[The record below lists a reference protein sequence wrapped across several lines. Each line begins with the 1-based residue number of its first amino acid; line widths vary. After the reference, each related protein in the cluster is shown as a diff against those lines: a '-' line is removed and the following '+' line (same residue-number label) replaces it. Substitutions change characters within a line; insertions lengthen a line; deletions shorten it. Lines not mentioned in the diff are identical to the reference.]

1 MDISVE
7 LVSREVMRLR
17 LPHPLLLFLLTVI
30 LVIAGAG
37 LRFGIPAYHRWS
49 AVKQLREYADIG
61 GMRRVGPE
69 WLREF
74 VGQSRMDAFDDC
86 DGSIWFSQN
95 PQRFGRL
102 SPLIAGGFGLGA
114 PPPVI
119 DDSHL
124 ECIRNLP
131 NLKEVH
137 LACTDVSDGG
147 IEPLSRLSKLEKLS
161 LDATDVSDGCVPLLK
176 RLPNLRELSL
186 RGTRVS
192 KAGVEKLERAIPGLR
207 VTR

>member
-1 MDISVE
+1 MK
-7 LVSREVMRLR
+7 MRMPR
-17 LPHPLLLFLLTVI
+17 PLTLFLLTFGVVVGG
-30 LVIAGAG
+30 LG
-37 LRFGIPAYHRWS
+37 LRFGFPAYQKWS
-49 AVKQLREYADIG
+49 SLRRLRNYAEFG
-61 GMRRVGPE
+61 GMHKVGPE

-74 VGQSRMDAFDDC
+74 VGQSGRDALDDYERM
-86 DGSIWFSQN
+86 WFWQN
-95 PQRFGRL
+95 PERFGRL

-147 IEPLSRLSKLEKLS
+147 VEPLSRLPILETLS
-161 LDATDVSDGCVPLLK
+161 LDATDVSDGCIPLLK
-176 RLPNLRELSL
+176 RLRNLRELSL

-192 KAGVEKLERAIPGLR
+192 EAGVEELERAIPGLQ